1 MHMDFNLT
9 KEHLDI
15 QKAAREFAR
24 GEFDPEL
31 VLEYDGNQQ
40 FPTALWKKASE
51 FGFTGVH
58 YPEEYGGQGLGLFE
72 NALIVEAFCRQ
83 DSGMGIAL
91 ALSDFGS
98 ELILAHG
105 NRDQKKKVLLA
116 AAQGKA
122 LLTVGLLEDGYA
134 LSPFKTFA
142 REEERGYVVQGTK
155 SFVTLGDQAQNIVL
169 VCQTGLDDPTAQSLF
184 LLEREMP
191 GFESCSMGETLGMR
205 MVPVSRIS
213 LNSLL
218 VSRDHLIAE
227 KDQGYSLIRDFLNAM
242 RVECGAMAV
251 GLAQGALD
259 LALDY
264 SKKRGQFGKSI
275 ATFDQIKNKL
285 ADMLIGT
292 EMARLIIYKGA
303 LSLDQGKPDYKVILM
318 SKAVGVNTACEV
330 TNHGVQILGGYGYMT
345 EGQMEHFYRDAKALD
360 LFVESGHTER
370 DMLVEQAV
378 GRDKGSGLGG

>member
-1 MHMDFNLT
+1 MDFNLT
-9 KEHLDI
+9 REQLDI

-24 GEFDPEL
+24 GEFDTEL
-31 VLEYDGNQQ
+31 VLEYDGNQK
-40 FPTALWKKASE
+40 FPAALWKKASE
-51 FGFTGVH
+51 FGFSGVH

-105 NRDQKKKVLLA
+105 SRDQKKKVLSA
-116 AAQGKA
+116 AARGKA

-134 LSPFKTFA
+134 LGPFKTFA
-142 REEERGYVVQGTK
+142 REEAHGYVVQGTK
-155 SFVTLGDQAQNIVL
+155 SFVTLADQAQNIVL
-169 VCQTGLDDPTAQSLF
+169 VCQTGSDDPTAQSLF

-205 MVPVSRIS
+205 MVPAGRVS
-213 LNSLL
+213 LNNLL
-218 VSRDHLIAE
+218 ASREHLIGK
-227 KDQGYSLIRDFLNAM
+227 KDQGHSLVRDFLNSM
-242 RVECGAMAV
+242 RIECGAMAV

-259 LALDY
+259 LAIDY

-275 ATFDQIKNKL
+275 ATFDLIRNKL
-285 ADMLIGT
+285 ADMLIGV
-292 EMARLIIYKGA
+292 EMARLIVYKGA
-303 LSLDQGKPDYKVILM
+303 LSLDRGKPDHKAILI
-318 SKAVGVNTACEV
+318 SKAMGVKTACEV
-330 TNHGVQILGGYGYMT
+330 TNHGIQILGGYGYMT

-360 LFVESGHTER
+360 LFVESGHAER
-370 DMLVEQAV
+370 DILVEHAV
-378 GRDKGSGLGG
+378 GRDKGTGTI